1 VSARHED
8 AGLRDDVR
16 EAIELSLPDGV
27 VDLTFDPDDSYFWD
41 VQPKLEAAL
50 AKVGSAM
57 LLYER
62 DVQHEGQSWSY
73 FLYFVG
79 PEAGEDCH
87 GLAIAVSLLA
97 PFAVI
102 TESDMEIDEG
112 GVVEEP
118 SLQTEEGLEPDP
130 ALGPLRDRVAAI
142 LEKRWITVLPEEEWR
157 KPVPWLTW
165 GEPEPVRVVDALFF
179 EVIDAGE

>member
-1 VSARHED
+1 MNTRHED
-8 AGLRDDVR
+8 AGLRGDVR
-16 EAIELSLPDGV
+16 EAIELSLPDDV
-27 VDLTFDPDDSYFWD
+27 VDLTFDPNDSYFWD

-62 DVQHEGQSWSY
+62 DVQEERGSWSY
-73 FLYFVG
+73 FLYFVSTD
-79 PEAGEDCH
+79 ADRT
-87 GLAIAVSLLA
+87 GLAIGVSLLA

-102 TESDMEIDEG
+102 TESAMEVDED
-112 GVVEEP
+112 GVVVAP
-118 SLQTEEGLEPDP
+118 SLSTDETPEPDP
-130 ALGPLRDRVAAI
+130 DLAPLRQQVAAI
-142 LEKRWITVLPEEEWR
+142 LERRWITVLPEEEWR

-165 GEPEPVRVVDALFF
+165 HGPRPVRVVDALFF